1 MAGGIAAQ
9 QREAARWGLVPGPR
23 RGALLVPACALV
35 LTLAACGDRAGGPA
49 PETASPTASA
59 SGETGPP
66 PDLPD
71 EVADEAALRQFY
83 ANVQSDLIATG
94 RLRMETAPAD
104 APYDVPELVRDFER
118 VALYNEYTDVDGHFV
133 HAESPSILRRWTVPI
148 RVAAMTGPSTPK
160 ESARDRGN
168 VAAFTQRLA
177 RLTGTDMAMADDAS
191 VNFLVLFMNS
201 SEREVFADQIRRR
214 YPTFAPAVM
223 NALRDTPL
231 DQFCTTYAFAD
242 PTNPALYSAVLVL
255 IRAEH
260 PPLTRLS
267 CVHEEMAQAM
277 GLPNDSPVARPSLFS
292 DSLEFALLT
301 EHDEILLRM
310 LYDPR
315 LRPGMTA
322 EEARPLLPDIARDAI
337 AAEQRDGG
345 ATVLAVN

>member
-1 MAGGIAAQ
+1 MARRDPGGGASQAE
-9 QREAARWGLVPGPR
+9 RFGPPLSLALLFALAGCGGLGSLGFGGASGPEAATP
-23 RGALLVPACALV
+23 
-35 LTLAACGDRAGGPA
+35 
-49 PETASPTASA
+49 ASA
-59 SGETGPP
+59 APVIRTPP
-66 PDLPD
+66 PLPS

-104 APYDVPELVRDFER
+104 APYGVPELVRDFER
-118 VALYNEYTDVDGHFV
+118 VALFNEYTDVNGQFV
-133 HAESPSILRRWTVPI
+133 HSESSSILRRWNVPI
-148 RVAAMTGPSTPK
+148 RVAAMTSPSTPK

-177 RLTGTDMAMADDAS
+177 RLTGTDMKMADDAS

-201 SEREVFADQIRRR
+201 SEREAFADQIRRR

-231 DQFCTTYAFAD
+231 DTFCTTYAFAD
-242 PTNPALYSAVLVL
+242 PENPGLYSSVLIL

-301 EHDEILLRM
+301 DHDEILLRM

-322 EEARPLLPDIARDAI
+322 EEAAPLLPDIARDAI

-345 ATVLAVN
+345 AAELALN